1 MDLLITN
8 PSRPEERCYRKA
20 HCAKPASTFGS
31 LLQLEW
37 MSVVVRENQF
47 VKEYGLF

>member
-8 PSRPEERCYRKA
+8 PSRPEERCCRKV

-47 VKEYGLF
+47 VKGYGLF